1 MSIPVDTWCL
11 QCLLNRHLELVRP
24 LGSDKKAHEFMK
36 RLLRLYLD
44 APEDIPS
51 PWLGPATAD
60 LLLEMYGLPL
70 DRYRQEKEDSNRF
83 VLERM
88 DHIRS
93 MVRSAPDPVYAG
105 LQFSILGNYLDFA
118 ALRHEVSFDK
128 LDDMLSGALQMSLDR
143 KVYDKLC
150 QDLAEGKKLLYLTD
164 NAGEIGFD
172 RIFAE
177 EIAARYPHLDI
188 TFCVR
193 GDITA
198 NDATR
203 EDAAAVGIPFPVI
216 DNGTRIAGTIL
227 EQLGS
232 DARRAL
238 EESHVVI
245 AKGMANVETMWGC
258 PYNVYYAFLVKCPKF
273 AAYFN
278 RPKFTPLLVQHQP
291 KEAFL

>member
-1 MSIPVDTWCL
+1 MSTPMNA
-11 QCLLNRHLELVRP
+11 QCYLCHLNKNVEKARR
-24 LGSDKKAHEFMK
+24 LGSEETAAAFAKELMK
-36 RLLRLYLD
+36 LYLS
-44 APEDIPS
+44 APADVSAPWFIPDTEDLLDKYYH
-51 PWLGPATAD
+51 LGPD
-60 LLLEMYGLPL
+60 PYKE
-70 DRYRQEKEDSNRF
+70 EKAISNRF
-83 VLERM
+83 VMERM
-88 DHIRS
+88 AHIRS
-93 MVRSAPDPVYAG
+93 MVQSAPDPVFAG

-118 ALRHEVSFDK
+118 ALRNEVSFEK
-128 LDDMLSGALQMSLDR
+128 LDDMLVSALQMPLDR
-143 KVYDKLC
+143 QVYDNLC
-150 QDLAEGKKLLYLTD
+150 RDLANGKKLLYLTD

-193 GDITA
+193 GAITS

-227 EQLGS
+227 EQLGR
-232 DARRAL
+232 DARTAL
-238 EESHVVI
+238 EESDVVI

-273 AAYFN
+273 VAYFN
-278 RPKFTPLLVQHQP
+278 RPKLTPLLVQHRP
-291 KEAFL
+291 KEALQ